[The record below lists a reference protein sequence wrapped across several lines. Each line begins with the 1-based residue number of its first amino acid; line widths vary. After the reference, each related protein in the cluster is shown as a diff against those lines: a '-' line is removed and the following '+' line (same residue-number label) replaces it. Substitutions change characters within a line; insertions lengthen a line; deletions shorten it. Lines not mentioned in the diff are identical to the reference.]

1 MEESIR
7 NRPRIELAIRKD
19 TSLSG
24 APLCAACGQ
33 ELAPGAK
40 FCGRC
45 GHPVGQPPPSVA
57 RESAGLPRVKVTKD
71 RHNRGR
77 GSFFDVL
84 LRIVIILALLAGAA
98 LVVLFIQDRYQE
110 AEGRPATVAPTNTPT
125 FAASCRSLA
134 ADVLA
139 PLASAA
145 TPSDSARAGLRS
157 RARAAAADHD
167 TAELARQALAFA
179 DRMDEA
185 AQKRAEL
192 KQEEIRVLN
201 RPAPT
206 MSKDAQEQ
214 ARVREFLYKDLG
226 RRWGEY
232 TAAQWDAVN
241 RALSGLEDEEK
252 RVAAPREVIY
262 SSAWDQLMQ
271 KLGLQEPPAPRRVQ
285 RRR

>member
-1 MEESIR
+1 MEDGIR
-7 NRPRIELAIRKD
+7 NRPRIELAIRKN
-19 TSLSG
+19 TSLTG
-24 APLCAACGQ
+24 APLCAACGE
-33 ELAPGAK
+33 ELAPEAK

-45 GHPVGQPPPSVA
+45 GHHVGQPVSGRDATVTPPKVIVT
-57 RESAGLPRVKVTKD
+57 RE

-84 LRIVIILALLAGAA
+84 LRIVIIIALLAGAA

-110 AEGRPATVAPTNTPT
+110 AEGRPATVAPTNTPM
-125 FAASCRSLA
+125 FSASCRSLA
-134 ADVLA
+134 EDVLS

-145 TPSDSARAGLRS
+145 TASDPARAGLRS
-157 RARAAAADHD
+157 RARVAAADPD
-167 TAELARQALAFA
+167 TAELARLTLAFA

-241 RALSGLEDEEK
+241 RTLAGIEREEK
-252 RVAAPREVIY
+252 HVAAPRAVIY
-262 SSAWDQLMQ
+262 SSAWDRLMQ
-271 KLGLQEPPAPRRVQ
+271 KLGLQDKPAPRRMPQ
-285 RRR
+285 NR